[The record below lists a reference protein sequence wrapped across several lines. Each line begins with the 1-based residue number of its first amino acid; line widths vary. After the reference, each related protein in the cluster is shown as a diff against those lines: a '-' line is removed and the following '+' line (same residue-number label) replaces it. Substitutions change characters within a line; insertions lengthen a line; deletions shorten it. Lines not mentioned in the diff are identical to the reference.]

1 MGACYNHPCDYNFK
15 DFTLKIETKF
25 EDNHQAKLIVEVEN
39 ASLEKSKRKAAKSLA
54 KRVKIPGFRPGK
66 APYNVIQNHV
76 GDAAILESAVD
87 ILIDEIY
94 PKAIEEAKLNP
105 YGPGSLEN
113 VSSMEPPTFEFIV
126 PLSPEVNLG
135 NYRDIRID
143 YKEKQVEEKDIDEVI
158 ENLRAQQAV
167 IEPTDREIQESD
179 LAYIMLSGEKI
190 SSEEGEDKSLINEQK
205 FPVVIEKEDV
215 DKSSEWPFPGFS
227 RKLIGMKVGD
237 EAKFDYKFKK
247 DYEYE
252 ELQGVKAEYSVQVEE
267 IKSRILPDLNDEF
280 AKSVGDYE
288 NLENMQEEIKKSL
301 SSRYDQE
308 TNSEYESKII
318 DKIVEDAEIKFPS
331 QMIDHEIDH
340 MIEDLENRLTSQG
353 LNMEVYLKSREQN
366 LESLREEFNPAA
378 EERIKRSLV
387 FMEITSQEKIEL
399 SSEEIEAKTKETI
412 EEIKMYFPEE
422 EVKKLT
428 SGEALQSLVNKIIT
442 DEITVRTL
450 ERLRKIAK
458 GEKIEEEIDE
468 DQNINSDR
476 DINSDLSEDT
486 QVDKTEETD

>member
-1 MGACYNHPCDYNFK
+1 M
-15 DFTLKIETKF
+15 KIETKF

-39 ASLEKSKRKAAKSLA
+39 DRLEKSKRKAAKSLA

-94 PKAIEEAKLNP
+94 PKAIKEAKLNP

-113 VSSMEPPTFEFIV
+113 VSSMEPPTFEFTV

-179 LAYIMLSGEKI
+179 LAYIMLSGAKT
-190 SSEEGEDKSLINEQK
+190 SSEEDEDKSLINEQR

-215 DKSSEWPFPGFS
+215 DKSNEWPFPGFS
-227 RKLIGMKVGD
+227 RKLIGMKSGD

-252 ELQGVKAEYSVQVEE
+252 ELQGVKAEYSVRVEE
-267 IKSRILPDLNDEF
+267 VKSRILPDLNDEF
-280 AKSVGDYE
+280 AKSVGDYK
-288 NLENMQEEIKKSL
+288 NFENMQEEIKKSL

-331 QMIDHEIDH
+331 QMINHEIDH

-353 LNMEVYLKSREQN
+353 LSMEVYLKSREQD

-387 FMEITSQEKIEL
+387 FMEIASQEKIKL
-399 SSEEIEAKTKETI
+399 TSEEIEAKTKETI
-412 EEIKMYFPEE
+412 EEIKMHFPED

-428 SGEALQSLVNKIIT
+428 SGEALQSFVNRIIS

-458 GEKIEEEIDE
+458 GEKIEEEINE
-468 DQNINSDR
+468 DQNTNSDT
-476 DINSDLSEDT
+476 SEDI
-486 QVDKTEETD
+486 QIDKTEETD